1 MKYEFPNEEEVVKD
15 FDGWELLIGLDL
27 LQRGK
32 EILGPFA
39 ILRVE
44 DSEISGVRQYTI
56 KDEQEHLLFVK
67 TKNGK
72 VTKFTVYNKV
82 FTISGT

>member
-1 MKYEFPNEEEVVKD
+1 MNIQYPSEEEVVRD
-15 FDGWELLIGLDL
+15 ADGWHLLIGLDL
-27 LQRGK
+27 LKQGE

-44 DSEISGVRQYTI
+44 DSETSGVRQYTI